1 MLKIP
6 HVWITCKFFVEKFF
20 LKNMNYI
27 AETSSPS
34 ITRHRTPTRS
44 PFTITFLVSN
54 IWNLVLVFTRPVYH
68 GSCTSVSCINYQE
81 NIMNTL
87 LSYSKTFVFGFFQGL
102 SALFFI
108 LLGLSTLIAKSL
120 YPIFNDLMFMRIMVG
135 VLFLA
140 LLGVI

>member
-1 MLKIP
+1 
-6 HVWITCKFFVEKFF
+6 
-20 LKNMNYI
+20 
-27 AETSSPS
+27 
-34 ITRHRTPTRS
+34 
-44 PFTITFLVSN
+44 
-54 IWNLVLVFTRPVYH
+54 
-68 GSCTSVSCINYQE
+68 
-81 NIMNTL
+81 MNTL